1 MCGTGSSITRNQ
13 GKLNYVFTYN
23 YISVLTKYA
32 DIYLFDV
39 FFGILS
45 TKASLDSR

>member
-13 GKLNYVFTYN
+13 GKLNYVSYN